1 MSGTPLDDNRRGFPL
16 AALFVLVTACAALIA
31 VIAPVVQHLWKGDVS
46 LETILTA
53 LICGGIGGLILG
65 LVVGTVQH
73 GWKLG
78 TPIGAII
85 GLSLGVVAGLLALA
99 PANLLPRMAVALVVG
114 SGLMI
119 GVAVFTR
126 QRR

>member
-1 MSGTPLDDNRRGFPL
+1 MSNVPANDNRRGYPL

-31 VIAPVVQHLWKGDVS
+31 AVAPVMQHLFKESVDGAMLAW
-46 LETILTA
+46 A
-53 LICGGIGGLILG
+53 LAGGGGLGLTLG
-65 LVVGTVQH
+65 LVIGSVQH

-78 TPIGAII
+78 LPIGGIS
-85 GLSLGVVAGLLALA
+85 GLALGLVGGVLALA
-99 PANLLPRMAVALVVG
+99 PARHLPAAAVTLVVG

-119 GVAVFTR
+119 GVAIFTR